1 MTRIQSSLNPTDHP
15 CYPISQN
22 LRLLLISSI
31 IGYLLKRSWR
41 NGNPMQWISQ
51 SHWFDISQRLVKDQ
65 FKISQ
70 GLVLTSTTRRSFFTD
85 SQSVVSVGSVYLT
98 IHSITFFFR
107 NNFFST
113 TFRIKYTPLYIY
125 TYIYFIYIFL
135 YIYIYIY
142 KRI

>member
-1 MTRIQSSLNPTDHP
+1 MGVNSNPLGEVA
-15 CYPISQN
+15 I
-22 LRLLLISSI
+22 L
-31 IGYLLKRSWR
+31 R
-41 NGNPMQWISQ
+41 NGFPRAVGL
-51 SHWFDISQRLVKDQ
+51 RLVKDW
-65 FKISQ
+65 FDLHNKEVI
-70 GLVLTSTTRRSFFTD
+70 FFTD
-85 SQSVVSVGSVYLT
+85 SQNVVSVVSVYSN

-113 TFRIKYTPLYIY
+113 TFKNKYTPLYIY

>member
-1 MTRIQSSLNPTDHP
+1 MTRNRLCLKITDHP
-15 CYPISQN
+15 FQPISQN
-22 LRLLLISSI
+22 LQLLPISSI
-31 IGYLLKRSWR
+31 IGYRLKISWR
-41 NGNPMQWISQ
+41 NGNRTQWISQ
-51 SHWFDISQRLVKDQ
+51 SRWFKISQRLVKDQ
-65 FKISQ
+65 SRI
-70 GLVLTSTTRRSFFTD
+70 GLTSTTRRSFFTD
-85 SQSVVSVGSVYLT
+85 SQNVVSVVSVYSN

-113 TFRIKYTPLYIY
+113 TFKNKYTPLYIY